1 MRRISI
7 FLCVLLFP
15 ASVFSQSAAMHTVA
29 VLDLQ
34 IAMRAALRA
43 VEVCTEAGHQVG
55 ASVVDRFGVEQVTL
69 RSNMGGAHVAET
81 ARRKAWTAA
90 SFNMPTLDLDTLAEP
105 GRAWGLVTVPGAV
118 TLGGGLPIV
127 SQSGELLGG
136 IGVAGG
142 GGGDNEAQCAKA
154 GLDAIADQLK

>member
-1 MRRISI
+1 MGRMSI
-7 FLCVLLFP
+7 LLGAILFP
-15 ASVFSQSAAMHTVA
+15 ASAFSQSAAMHTVA
-29 VLDLQ
+29 VLDMQ

-43 VEVCTEAGHQVG
+43 VEVCTEAGYQVG

-90 SFNMPTLDLDTLAEP
+90 SFNMPTRDLDTLV
-105 GRAWGLVTVPGAV
+105 GDGKSWGLVTIPGAV
-118 TLGGGLPIV
+118 PLGGGLPIV

-142 GGGDNEAQCAKA
+142 GGGENEAQCAKA

>member
-1 MRRISI
+1 MRRALM
-7 FLCVLLFP
+7 FLAFVLAPVP
-15 ASVFSQSAAMHTVA
+15 ALSQSAATHAVE

-34 IAMRAALRA
+34 LAMRAALRA
-43 VEVCTEAGHQVG
+43 VEVCNEAGYQAG

-69 RSNMGGAHVAET
+69 RNNMGGAHVAEA

-90 SFNMPTLDLDTLAEP
+90 SFNQPTTDLERSLTDGSEAGLDTLP
-105 GRAWGLVTVPGAV
+105 GVVAM
-118 TLGGGLPIV
+118 GGGLPIL
-127 SQSGELLGG
+127 SATGELLGG

-142 GGGDNEAQCAKA
+142 GGSENETKCAKA